1 MNLYAAFSLFT
12 LIILVYLT
20 ISELFTILF
29 RFTGLP
35 DEKARFQVTSLL
47 TGAGYT
53 TRESEL
59 IVSSRSRRRLARVTM
74 LFGYVFNITIVSSII
89 NVFLSLKQSQLKDF
103 MLGFLIPIVIF
114 AVILVLFRIPAVK
127 SWSQRVLE
135 KLAGK
140 VLGVDAENYALVMDY
155 IDDNTITQ
163 VRINKVPRS
172 FVGKSLAETAL
183 MTDYNIL
190 VLLIERPG
198 RKAVPAN
205 ARTVFTNGDKLTVF
219 GRYDVICKAFEAKE
233 AFSDIDK

>member
-1 MNLYAAFSLFT
+1 MTVYSSFILFAFIIVIY
-12 LIILVYLT
+12 LIIAE
-20 ISELFTILF
+20 IFTILF
-29 RFTGLP
+29 RFTGL
-35 DEKARFQVTSLL
+35 DREKASFQVISLL
-47 TGAGYT
+47 TGCGFT
-53 TRESEL
+53 TGESEL
-59 IVSSRSRRRLARVTM
+59 VTSSRQRRRLAKITM
-74 LFGYVFNITIVSSII
+74 MFGYVFNITIVSSII